1 MNPPSPP
8 TPLPP
13 NGRGARKAYLRGL
26 AVGSIPLIIFWIFGG
41 VAGYLQYFQQSPY
54 NYPGATPFFAG
65 LILGG
70 IAFVALLISA
80 IICLTREDM
89 RPRGYGL
96 LTMVFVSPV
105 AAVGGCQIYLA
116 ALSSLPR

>member
-1 MNPPSPP
+1 MSVPAPPTPPSPNRRR
-8 TPLPP
+8 TR
-13 NGRGARKAYLRGL
+13 NSYLRGL

-41 VAGYLQYFQQSPY
+41 IAGYLQHVQQNPY
-54 NYPGATPFFAG
+54 SYAGATPFYAG

-70 IAFVALLISA
+70 IGFVALLISA
-80 IICLTREDM
+80 IASISSRNSG
-89 RPRGYGL
+89 PFGYGL

-116 ALSSLPR
+116 ALSSLPQ

>member
-1 MNPPSPP
+1 MSASSPP

-13 NGRGARKAYLRGL
+13 NGRRARNSYLRGL

-41 VAGYLQYFQQSPY
+41 IAGYLQYFQQSPY
-54 NYPGATPFFAG
+54 NFPGATPFFAG

-80 IICLTREDM
+80 IVCLAHEDM

-105 AAVGGCQIYLA
+105 VAAGSCQIYVRI
-116 ALSSLPR
+116 LSAIPK